1 MTGQTGSGQT
11 RLTLGGSTRRCPRDW
26 NGVPAE
32 RFASGS
38 ALQAHHA
45 LSATRPSSEKQS
57 VPRSCS
63 SVPPARSSTS
73 VQHRDARIRIQI
85 PLVKKR
91 KSLQMVRPQ
100 IRRSSFEERIPRNT
114 ATMHPPANLII
125 TCFRRDSNLSNR
137 FASPRFSFRYESS
150 GYESMACSTNEAAVP
165 ASETRM
171 NPPPK

>member
-91 KSLQMVRPQ
+91 KSLQWVSRCPRAGRFQGAMFHAAADQR
-100 IRRSSFEERIPRNT
+100 ITRSARSSRACGILTPMALAVLRLI
-114 ATMHPPANLII
+114 AN
-125 TCFRRDSNLSNR
+125 SKVV
-137 FASPRFSFRYESS
+137 
-150 GYESMACSTNEAAVP
+150 GCSTGKFA
-165 ASETRM
+165 TC
-171 NPPPK
+171 PPCIRPIT